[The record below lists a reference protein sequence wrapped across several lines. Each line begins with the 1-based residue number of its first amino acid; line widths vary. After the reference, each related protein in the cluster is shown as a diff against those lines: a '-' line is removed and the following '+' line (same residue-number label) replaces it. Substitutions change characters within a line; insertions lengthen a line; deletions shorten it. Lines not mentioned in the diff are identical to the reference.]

1 MYLSN
6 NNNTNASS
14 GSIYIQNA
22 QLETGLL
29 ATDYLNSTSVTAKSG
44 VLIDLPR
51 INFDANGENGALLL
65 EPSRQQLV
73 PESEWFGT
81 YSSNSNGTGSL
92 PLVYTNNAT
101 SPDGY
106 KNATKIV
113 FDVGSGTTT
122 GDESQIAK
130 NIGGLTTGA
139 NYTLSFYAKGE
150 NGGEEIIARAVSG
163 AYIKFTLT
171 NEWKRYE
178 LTQSAASTSYAIWFG
193 LRQGLGGIGT
203 INSNATIWLWGV
215 QEEAGSYATS
225 YIPNHS
231 GTGGVTRAADSCSV
245 TGASDVIGQT
255 EGTLF
260 VDFTFNG
267 NPTSVDYS
275 IMILGSIGS
284 NYITIGG
291 YNTSLYARVFNTTMQ
306 GTINAFSMVAGTRYK
321 VALAYANN
329 DVVMYVNGVNEGS
342 DTSAS
347 IPAVSQIGFTRPTYE
362 ASTDILNSQVYKER
376 LTNAELATL
385 TTL

>member
-1 MYLSN
+1 
-6 NNNTNASS
+6 
-14 GSIYIQNA
+14 
-22 QLETGLL
+22 
-29 ATDYLNSTSVTAKSG
+29 
-44 VLIDLPR
+44 LPR
-51 INFDANGENGALLL
+51 INYDANGENGALLL
-65 EPSRQQLV
+65 EPSRTNQWFN
-73 PESEWFGT
+73 SEYFASTDWPKT
-81 YSSNSNGTGSL
+81 NVTISKNSII
-92 PLVYTNNAT
+92 
-101 SPDGY
+101 SPDGTL
-106 KNATKIV
+106 NASTITDNSTSGEHRIRGNTFFIPSGANFSIFAKAAEYTKFAIANLSDAV
-113 FDVGSGTTT
+113 AIKFDLSDGTIISVGSGWTNAKIENYGNGWYRLSGSISVNKTCGYALLDDSGNLIFS
-122 GDESQIAK
+122 GDGTKGVHIW
-130 NIGGLTTGA
+130 GA
-139 NYTLSFYAKGE
+139 QFE
-150 NGGEEIIARAVSG
+150 
-163 AYIKFTLT
+163 
-171 NEWKRYE
+171 
-178 LTQSAASTSYAIWFG
+178 
-193 LRQGLGGIGT
+193 
-203 INSNATIWLWGV
+203 SNATYV
-215 QEEAGSYATS
+215 SS

-347 IPAVSQIGFTRPTYE
+347 IPAVSQIGFTRPSYG